1 MSDKLRV
8 GELVRKRPE
17 PVPSIYPLPEYL
29 AAGDRKDDYENTK
42 AVLQVPWMGVV
53 TMAFSHY
60 RKFYRTLWPGLRP
73 LFQSAELVACC
84 GALRSRAEELA
95 DELSPAPLAEQLTG
109 YGYAPRELQNIA
121 EMIAIFHHGNF
132 AYALLAAMARLL
144 LEGQELPGRR
154 DMTPFSGSHAP
165 RPPFLSFSWRP
176 ITRIRRRAHSM
187 RKSNPNCGCLS

>member
-121 EMIAIFHHGNF
+121 EMIAISSRQFRLCTLGGDG
-132 AYALLAAMARLL
+132 ASPAR
-144 LEGQELPGRR
+144 GARTAWAPGY
-154 DMTPFSGSHAP
+154 DT
-165 RPPFLSFSWRP
+165 FL
-176 ITRIRRRAHSM
+176 
-187 RKSNPNCGCLS
+187 RKSCAAGHRSFHSHGGPSRGFADARTL